1 MQSKDQRH
9 GKKYLHIPRGV
20 WARDLNLEH
29 RPILCFLTMDGS
41 ARGRGE
47 QPKDPAGDD
56 FLLQDC
62 VAENLA
68 ATITARDMACL
79 CLASPR
85 LRRGVPGLVRL
96 AMEARHGLWIAG
108 NATRDLH
115 FLDKTPTTLSLD
127 FRQRDAVRVEQGS
140 ALCSTMVG
148 GEEDL
153 ITLAQLPPRRGDA
166 WSADVALQRGIYSL
180 KIAGWRNPYHGV
192 LDFFLDGKP
201 VTPADGFDWSGPC
214 TAPASHEAEIAIK
227 WTGVHQLL
235 GKTSRSK
242 VSRRRHKRFWMCLK
256 CLTITPAQA

>member
-1 MQSKDQRH
+1 
-9 GKKYLHIPRGV
+9 
-20 WARDLNLEH
+20 
-29 RPILCFLTMDGS
+29 MDGS

-68 ATITARDMACL
+68 ATITARGMACL
-79 CLASPR
+79 CLASPQ
-85 LRRGVPGLVRL
+85 LRRSVPGLVRL
-96 AMEARHGLWIAG
+96 AMEARHGLWIAD

-166 WSADVALQRGIYSL
+166 KLPPQRDAPKRDVGTFGTSHPPAYPQSRNQVNPALTRL
-180 KIAGWRNPYHGV
+180 
-192 LDFFLDGKP
+192 LDA
-201 VTPADGFDWSGPC
+201 VT
-214 TAPASHEAEIAIK
+214 
-227 WTGVHQLL
+227 
-235 GKTSRSK
+235 
-242 VSRRRHKRFWMCLK
+242 
-256 CLTITPAQA
+256 

>member
-1 MQSKDQRH
+1 MA
-9 GKKYLHIPRGV
+9 PRV
-20 WARDLNLEH
+20 D
-29 RPILCFLTMDGS
+29 
-41 ARGRGE
+41 
-47 QPKDPAGDD
+47 AG
-56 FLLQDC
+56 
-62 VAENLA
+62 N
-68 ATITARDMACL
+68 
-79 CLASPR
+79 SPR
-85 LRRGVPGLVRL
+85 ILQGTIFCCRIASLKILQRPSLHEAWRAFVWQARRGVPGLVRL
-96 AMEARHGLWIAG
+96 AMEARHGLWIAD

-192 LDFFLDGKP
+192 LDLFLDGKP

-214 TAPASHEAEIAIK
+214 TAPASHEAEVAIK

-235 GKTSRSK
+235 GKTNRSK
-242 VSRRRHKRFWMCLK
+242 ASRRRHKRFWMCLK
-256 CLTITPAQA
+256 SLTITPVRA